1 MKNMNT
7 NSKVVLT
14 AVSPFT
20 MLLGLPVFNIIVP
33 LILWLV
39 WKDEDPELNTAG
51 KAILNSQISWFIWLI
66 IAFAIGVPLAF
77 ILIGFV
83 IIGITLLLW
92 LIFTIIQA
100 VKMSNGDYSYK
111 MPMTISFLK

>member
-1 MKNMNT
+1 M
-7 NSKVVLT
+7 LT
-14 AVSPFT
+14 AVSPFAT
-20 MLLGLPVFNIIVP
+20 ILSMGSPGLNVIAP

-39 WKDEDPELNTAG
+39 WKDEDPELNAAG
-51 KAILNSQISWFIWLI
+51 KVILNSQISWLIWLI
-66 IAFAIGVPLAF
+66 IGYTIGIVLTV

-92 LIFTIIQA
+92 LIFTIMQA